1 MRVFSI
7 LFCLEL
13 AELVAPVL
21 PGNARFHSGTSS
33 SSSGKRD
40 IQSGFPPSC
49 SRCLSSMSY
58 YRPVLLQM
66 FSMLFEFLRDLN
78 TVYLPT
84 LPVVVNLHFL

>member
-1 MRVFSI
+1 MWVFSI

-49 SRCLSSMSY
+49 SRCLSSIITALSY
-58 YRPVLLQM
+58 YRCSTCSLSFFGL
-66 FSMLFEFLRDLN
+66 
-78 TVYLPT
+78 
-84 LPVVVNLHFL
+84 

>member
-1 MRVFSI
+1 MWVFSI

-13 AELVAPVL
+13 AEVVAPVL
-21 PGNARFHSGTSS
+21 PGNARFHNGTSS

-49 SRCLSSMSY
+49 SRCLFSMSC

-66 FSMLFEFLRDLN
+66 FNMLFELLRDLN

-84 LPVVVNLHFL
+84 LPGVVNRHLL